1 MKRRLPVMVPAAGL
15 ALALAVLGTTE
26 AQEDGQPC
34 VPHTDVASEMEL
46 PLPDGTPFRTW
57 SVDVPPTHTYW
68 VDQLHAAASDDN
80 PGTESEP
87 FKTIG
92 RAAQLLQPGE
102 RVVVRGGTYRER
114 VAPARGGT
122 GPTAMVS
129 YEAAPGEQVAIKGSV
144 ILSGP
149 WHPMGGE
156 PVLWLV
162 PLPACGAD
170 EEDPFT
176 LDNVLPPDFEQM
188 TWAHALRGTIPY
200 TLPRGM
206 VFQDGRRL
214 EQVAGT
220 NDLVQSAGTF
230 WVDRAARELHVRPF
244 DDGDPAA
251 AVFEVTVRGT
261 VFGPTEPGLG
271 YIRVKG
277 FRVEQ
282 AGNAFPMPQQG
293 ALSTTRGHHWIIE
306 DNRVAGVNGVG
317 IDIGKQAWWWPQ
329 PQTAVGHHIVRR
341 NVVTDCGVC
350 GIAGLGPGGGHDFG
364 LLIEN
369 NLLMRNAYHDVDAL
383 CETAGIK
390 THGNINCMIRHNVVL
405 DTLHGPGIWLD
416 FDNEN
421 SRCYANTIM
430 RANKGIFV
438 EASNRANLVDHNVIL
453 LVDGHGIYEHDS
465 CGQTFTDNVVVDC
478 TRNAFQLRGKVSDR
492 EIRGEPIREGGHRV
506 LRNVIEG
513 NKSGIKAK
521 GPGNVIE

>member
-1 MKRRLPVMVPAAGL
+1 MKSAMDRETQWLDTS
-15 ALALAVLGTTE
+15 TT
-26 AQEDGQPC
+26 
-34 VPHTDVASEMEL
+34 
-46 PLPDGTPFRTW
+46 LPDGTQFELWQDATAYAR
-57 SVDVPPTHTYW
+57 TYW
-68 VDQLHAAASDDN
+68 VDQKHLEASDDN
-80 PGTESEP
+80 PGTEARP
-87 FKTIG
+87 FKTIS
-92 RAAQLLQPGE
+92 RAARVLQPGE
-102 RVVVRGGTYRER
+102 RVLVREGVYRER
-114 VAPARGGT
+114 VAPARGGA
-122 GPTAMVS
+122 GPAAMIS
-129 YEAAPGEQVAIKGSV
+129 YEAAPGAMVVIKGSA
-144 ILSGP
+144 ILPGP
-149 WHPMGGE
+149 WAPSGE
-156 PVLWLV
+156 VPGTWET
-162 PLPACGAD
+162 PLPACGTDA
-170 EEDPFT
+170 EDPFT
-176 LDNVLPPDFEQM
+176 LDNVLPSDFEPM
-188 TWAHALRGTIPY
+188 TWAHALRGTVPY
-200 TLPRGM
+200 TLPRGL

-214 EQVAGT
+214 VQVASSDALAQGEGT
-220 NDLVQSAGTF
+220 Y
-230 WVDRAARELHVRPF
+230 WVDRAARVLHVRPF
-244 DDGDPAA
+244 GDGDPATPT
-251 AVFEVTVRGT
+251 FEVTVHGT

-277 FRVEQ
+277 FQ
-282 AGNAFPMPQQG
+282 IMHAGNAFPMPQQG
-293 ALSTTRGHHWIIE
+293 AISTSRGHHWIME
-306 DNRVAGVNGVG
+306 DNRVALANGVG
-317 IDIGKQAWWWPQ
+317 IDIGTQAWWWPQ

-390 THGNINCMIRHNVVL
+390 THGNVNCMIRHNVVL

-478 TRNAFQLRGKVSDR
+478 TRYAFQLRGKVSDR
-492 EIRGEPIREGGHRV
+492 EIRGEPIRDGGHRV
-506 LRNVIEG
+506 LRNVMEG
-513 NKSGIKAK
+513 NKTDIRAN